1 MGRRLL
7 LVEGKDDIH
16 VVRHLCKAHGIDI
29 ASVEIAEPADHD
41 GDGEGGVQR
50 LLEQV
55 PVRLK
60 ESDLERL
67 GVVLDA
73 DQDLEARWAQLRD
86 RLRRA
91 GYAGVPD
98 RPASEG
104 TVVVFQHELCSI
116 RFGVWLMPNNRLPG
130 MLEDFLAF
138 LVSPDD
144 RMMPRVDG
152 FLASIPSEDRVF
164 PLPKARIHSYLA
176 VQKEP
181 GKPLGLAITCGYLN
195 ARQETVYPFLNWLR
209 TVLV

>member
-1 MGRRLL
+1 MGKRLL
-7 LVEGKDDIH
+7 LVEGKDDQK
-16 VVRHLCKAHGIDI
+16 VVESLCKTHGT
-29 ASVEIAEPADHD
+29 EIAFEI
-41 GDGEGGVQR
+41 EGGGGVER
-50 LLEQV
+50 LLAQV

-60 ESDLERL
+60 SSDLECL

-73 DQDLEARWAQLRD
+73 DQDIEARWAQLRD
-86 RLRRA
+86 GLRRA
-91 GYAGVPD
+91 GYADVPD

-104 TVVVFQHELCSI
+104 TVIVFRHELGSI

-130 MLEDFLAF
+130 ILEDFLAF

-152 FLASIPSEDRVF
+152 FLASIPEEDRAF

-176 VQKEP
+176 VQREP

-195 ARQETVYPFLNWLR
+195 ARQETVRPFLDWLR
-209 TVLV
+209 RVLA